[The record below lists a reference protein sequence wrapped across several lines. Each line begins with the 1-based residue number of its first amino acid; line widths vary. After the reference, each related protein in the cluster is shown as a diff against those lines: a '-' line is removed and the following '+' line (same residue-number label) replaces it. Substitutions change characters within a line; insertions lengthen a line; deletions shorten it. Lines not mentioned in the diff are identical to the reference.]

1 MVILQLALDL
11 ADLERALKIAEEA
24 APYVDW
30 LEAGTPLIKSEG
42 LNAVRALRKKFPG
55 KKIVADMKVAD
66 TGAFEVEMAAKAGAD
81 VVTVMAVVDDSTI
94 REAVKAGERFNAK
107 IMADTLGVQD
117 VAKRIRELKKLG
129 VHYACLHIGID
140 QQMRGVSI
148 LEELRKFKCD
158 MPFAV
163 AGGIGGKTVAEAAAS
178 GAEIIIVGGSIT
190 KAAKVGEA
198 AKAIRAA
205 LLSKKKFKVSEAGG
219 KDEAP
224 DSAIHKIFIAVSTP
238 NIADAMQRSGAMVGI
253 SPIVQGVKMA
263 GRAVT
268 VRTYAGDWAKAVE
281 AIDSAKEGEVI
292 VIEAGGA
299 GARDRAVWGELATH
313 SAVQKKLAGVVI
325 DGGIRDVDEVR
336 RLKFHAFSRYISPN
350 AGDPKG
356 LGEIGCEIR
365 CGRLAVRPGDWLI
378 GDDNGVV
385 VVPQERALEVAN
397 RAKYTLENENRV
409 REEIRRGSTL
419 GKVLQ
424 LGKWE
429 QFFTK
434 TSK

>member
-1 MVILQLALDL
+1 MPILQLALDL

-42 LNAVRALRKKFPG
+42 LNSVRELRKRFPS
-55 KKIVADMKVAD
+55 KKIVADMKIAD
-66 TGAFEVEMAAKAGAD
+66 TGAFEVELAAKAGAD
-81 VVTVMAVVDDSTI
+81 IVTVMAVVDDSTI

-107 IMADTLGVQD
+107 VMADMLGVSD
-117 VAKRIRELKKLG
+117 IPKRVCELKKLG

-148 LEELRKFKCD
+148 VEAVRKFRCEI
-158 MPFAV
+158 PFAV
-163 AGGIGGKTVAEAAAS
+163 AGGVSEKTVAEMAAS
-178 GAEIIIVGGSIT
+178 GAEIIIVGGAIT
-190 KAAKVGEA
+190 KAAKPGEA

-205 LLSKKKFKVSEAGG
+205 LLSKKKFKVSEGTAE
-219 KDEAP
+219 DA
-224 DSAIHKIFIAVSTP
+224 DSLIRKIFLQVSTP

-253 SPIVQGVKMA
+253 SPVVQGAKMA

-268 VRTYAGDWAKAVE
+268 VRTYPGDWAKAVE
-281 AIDSAKEGEVI
+281 AIDVAKAGEVL

-299 GARDRAVWGELATH
+299 ASGDRAVWGELATH
-313 SAVQKKLAGVVI
+313 SAAQKKLAGIVI

-336 RLKFHAFSRYISPN
+336 RLKFPAFSRYISPN

-356 LGEIGCEIR
+356 LGEIGCEVR
-365 CGRLAVRPGDWLI
+365 CCRQAVRPGDWI
-378 GDDNGVV
+378 VGDDNGVV
-385 VVPQERALEVAN
+385 VVPQERAAEIAN
-397 RAKYTLENENRV
+397 RAKYTLETENRV

-434 TSK
+434 KSR